1 MQARQMTLAA
11 SATWHSA
18 PRLVSAAMAIDLR
31 SDTVT
36 RPSTAMR
43 EAMAL
48 APVGDDV
55 YGEDETVNALERKAA
70 QMCGREAAV
79 FVPSGTMANQ
89 MAIGMWAG
97 RGDEVYAHVNS
108 HILID
113 EAGGTAALWG
123 AHPRGLHSAGNDLD
137 VEELLEAVPMD
148 ASDVHRPLAR
158 LLCIEN
164 ANTGSGGRV
173 WSAASLERVTGRAH
187 ELGLRVHMD
196 GARLPN
202 AAVAR
207 GCTLAEASAGA
218 DSVSFCFSKGLGAPV
233 GSILVSSAEAI
244 SRARRLRKR
253 LGGSMR
259 QAGIIAAAGLYALE
273 HNLARLADD
282 HARARRLAVAL
293 ADSGRVSVDLPSV
306 ETNIVLARLRR
317 DEPAQGLVDELA
329 AAGVLCGAYDRH
341 TLRFVTHLGV
351 DDERGSNSGG
361 DHRPRANL
369 RPDARRDSPHLRGCS
384 RPLLLRQR
392 VHDASHEARDP
403 RRDLQ
408 RMPPVLHGQA
418 EAHRQRWARRAIP
431 SASGPRPGRRG
442 G

>member
-1 MQARQMTLAA
+1 MTLAA

-18 PRLVSAAMAIDLR
+18 PRLVSTAMAIDLR

-36 RPSTAMR
+36 RPSAAMR

-70 QMCGREAAV
+70 QLCGREAAV

-89 MAIGMWAG
+89 MGIGIWAG

-123 AHPRGLHSAGNDLD
+123 AHPRGLHSAGHDLD

-148 ASDVHRPLAR
+148 ASDVHRPRAR

-164 ANTGSGGRV
+164 THTGSGGRV
-173 WSAASLERVTGRAH
+173 WSAASLARVTGRAH

-207 GCTLAEASAGA
+207 GCTLAEASEGC

-233 GSILVSSAEAI
+233 GSILVSSDEPIA
-244 SRARRLRKR
+244 RARRLRKL
-253 LGGSMR
+253 LGGGMR

-273 HNLARLADD
+273 HNLERLADD
-282 HARARRLAVAL
+282 HARARTLAAAL
-293 ADSGRVSVDLPSV
+293 ERTARVTVDVPGV
-306 ETNIVLARLRR
+306 QTNIVLARLRR
-317 DEPAQGLVDELA
+317 DEPAQEVVDELA
-329 AAGVLCGAYDRH
+329 AAGLLCGAFDRR
-341 TLRFVTHLGV
+341 TVRFVTHLGV
-351 DDERGSNSGG
+351 DDAAIGAAGEII
-361 DHRPRANL
+361 
-369 RPDARRDSPHLRGCS
+369 AR
-384 RPLLLRQR
+384 
-392 VHDASHEARDP
+392 
-403 RRDLQ
+403 
-408 RMPPVLHGQA
+408 VLV
-418 EAHRQRWARRAIP
+418 
-431 SASGPRPGRRG
+431 
-442 G
+442 